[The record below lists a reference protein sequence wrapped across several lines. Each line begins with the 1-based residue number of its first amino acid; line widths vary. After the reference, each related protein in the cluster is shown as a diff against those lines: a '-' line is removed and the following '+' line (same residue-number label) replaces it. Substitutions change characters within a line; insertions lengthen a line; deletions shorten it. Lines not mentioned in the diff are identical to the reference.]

1 MLEAYFA
8 IKIIHIVLSVMF
20 PNVPVPAYLCIWYDL
35 VNHFRDTQNYYVGLI
50 IDLEANTLIITTL
63 KIKTNV
69 FLGDN
74 LSTVFH
80 NQLKIF

>member
-1 MLEAYFA
+1 
-8 IKIIHIVLSVMF
+8 MF
-20 PNVPVPAYLCIWYDL
+20 LNVPVPAYLCIWYDL
-35 VNHFRDTQNYYVGLI
+35 VNHFHDTQNYYVSLI

-74 LSTVFH
+74 LSTVFPSIKDFLEEYKKEMKRCTLH
-80 NQLKIF
+80 QC